1 MQLPPETYTLI
12 LPPNDKM
19 VQCPSETTPELRS
32 CELAWE
38 KSGRSFVPLWNDLPN
53 EYEAYR
59 ELMNCSCK
67 KARTVN
73 ANVKKTLFL
82 FFSELFFLFLY
93 VHDRMIK
100 AKYMLVCK
108 RNA

>member
-1 MQLPPETYTLI
+1 
-12 LPPNDKM
+12 M

-53 EYEAYR
+53 ECEAYR